1 MSFLIQ
7 IDDNH
12 SNGFEATYRIDVEPS
27 EDNASLELSNPN
39 FLLGVVLVGGSLVL
53 GVYSSVRFN
62 KLAGLFL
69 RKDDVLLSS
78 RMYKSK
84 PSPREF
90 SSKNNLHVFGVECRC
105 PIHL

>member
-1 MSFLIQ
+1 MSFLTQ

-12 SNGFEATYRIDVEPS
+12 SNGFAATYRIDVEPS

-39 FLLGVVLVGGSLVL
+39 FLLGVLVGGSLVL

-62 KLAGLFL
+62 KLGRLFL
-69 RKDDVLLSS
+69 RKDDVLFSS

-90 SSKNNLHVFGVECRC
+90 SSKNNLPVFGVECHC